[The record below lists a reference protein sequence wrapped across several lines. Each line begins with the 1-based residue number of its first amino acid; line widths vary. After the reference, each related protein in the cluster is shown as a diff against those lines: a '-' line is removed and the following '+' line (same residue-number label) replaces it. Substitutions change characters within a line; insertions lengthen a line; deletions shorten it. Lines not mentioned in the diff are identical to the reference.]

1 MKTDAAL
8 LSAARLLSGRSPG
21 QSCPQT
27 EGSASLAGQRMSNFN
42 MKYGRGA
49 SRRTGRGRKKWR
61 IRMWKGFRKA
71 VTFSYDD
78 GVESDRK
85 LLDILNRYHLKG
97 TFNLNAGL
105 LGSPDSWDCKGFQVA
120 RLPLDNLGA
129 LYQGHE
135 IAVHGLLHLH
145 PTELSR
151 EAWAQEIGE
160 DKKRLE
166 ALFGAEMAGMAYAYG
181 QYDDQVVE
189 VVKETGLR
197 YARTVQSTHGFA
209 PQANLLTFHPT
220 CHHNDPQVFELIE
233 RFLSCETD
241 EPQLFYLWGHSYE
254 LDADQNW
261 DRFERICSMLAGR
274 DGVFYGTNREVLL
287 GE

>member
-1 MKTDAAL
+1 
-8 LSAARLLSGRSPG
+8 
-21 QSCPQT
+21 
-27 EGSASLAGQRMSNFN
+27 
-42 MKYGRGA
+42 
-49 SRRTGRGRKKWR
+49 
-61 IRMWKGFRKA
+61 MWKGFRKA

-166 ALFGAEMAGMAYAYG
+166 ALFGAQMAGMAYAYG

-189 VVKETGLR
+189 VVKEAGLR

-274 DGVFYGTNREVLL
+274 DDVFYGTNREVLL